1 LFFIC
6 FGFVLGVFFI
16 IGDNAAVG
24 VPWLPIQ
31 PKLVL
36 LFKLSN
42 IFDVSIVVEL
52 KKLVVKFG
60 MPHWM

>member
-1 LFFIC
+1 LF
-6 FGFVLGVFFI
+6 V
-16 IGDNAAVG
+16 IGEDAAVG

-31 PKLVL
+31 PQLVL

-42 IFDVSIVVEL
+42 RLDVSIVVEL

-60 MPHWM
+60 MPH

>member
-1 LFFIC
+1 
-6 FGFVLGVFFI
+6 
-16 IGDNAAVG
+16 
-24 VPWLPIQ
+24 
-31 PKLVL
+31 L

>member
-1 LFFIC
+1 M
-6 FGFVLGVFFI
+6 
-16 IGDNAAVG
+16 
-24 VPWLPIQ
+24 PIQ

-42 IFDVSIVVEL
+42 RLDVSIVVEL

-60 MPHWM
+60 MQNASKDSKYDCSVIEQ

>member
-1 LFFIC
+1 LF
-6 FGFVLGVFFI
+6 V
-16 IGDNAAVG
+16 IGEDAAIG
-24 VPWLPIQ
+24 APGLPIQ

-42 IFDVSIVVEL
+42 RLDVSIVVEL

-60 MPHWM
+60 MPH